1 MTGRALRAFR
11 VERFYSDFSLCPSP
25 RFWSRSPRSPNL
37 GASLAPFSGGVA
49 ITVAPTIIT
58 PTTVVEAA

>member
-25 RFWSRSPRSPNL
+25 QIWSRSPRSPNL
-37 GASLAPFSGGVA
+37 AASSAPFSGIAA
-49 ITVAPTIIT
+49 IIIT
-58 PTTVVEAA
+58 PIIIRPTTVGDAA